1 MVLDP
6 FMRILVVGNHCL
18 SQSESNGRVLR
29 SLLSS
34 FLDEELTSFAVRGIP
49 DCPGVRYVTVTDK
62 DAVNA
67 FTHLSFYHP
76 AGIQSTGNNGTEP
89 TSTAGHRTAKTHLI
103 RNLIWST
110 RWWLKGSIKQALYGE
125 TYDAIFLMGADT
137 PFLYRLA
144 ADISKKKK
152 TPLIVYTAEDYPIK
166 RYDYIEQKPGMSFWC
181 KRFLDKLRK
190 AGKLA
195 FESASACI
203 LNSPKLKAS
212 YESAYHLKKS
222 EVVYLPSSFEALPKS
237 DAPKAEIIYAGN
249 INIHR
254 LESLIQVDN
263 AIQFIDS
270 TKKLTL
276 YGRLSDEES
285 KAFIA
290 KTESLDY
297 LGILPYEEL
306 LKVYGQ
312 AALLIHAEGFD
323 DFYLLDCAHAFS
335 TKVADC
341 LCSGIPFFLYAPIE
355 LPSSVFMNE
364 ALPDFYARN
373 EEELREK
380 LSSILSDKVKY
391 HPDTE
396 YIHSCFDRESVGER
410 IRQLIEEVSK

>member
-1 MVLDP
+1 MKL
-6 FMRILVVGNHCL
+6 LVIGNHCL

-34 FLDEELTSFAVRGIP
+34 FSDDELTCFAIRGIP
-49 DCPGVRYVTVTDK
+49 DCPDVRYTTVTDG
-62 DAVNA
+62 DALKAV
-67 FTHLSFYHP
+67 THLSFYHP
-76 AGIQSTGNNGTEP
+76 AGIQITEDSGSQP
-89 TSTAGHRTAKTHLI
+89 TQASHRTAKTHLI
-103 RNLIWST
+103 RNLIWSIK
-110 RWWLKGSIKQALYGE
+110 WWLKGPIKKTLYGE

-181 KRFLDKLRK
+181 RRFLNRLRR

-212 YESAYHLKKS
+212 YESAYSLKRS
-222 EVVYLPSSFEALPKS
+222 EVVYLPSSFETLPQS
-237 DAPKAEIIYAGN
+237 DATKTDIIYAGN

-254 LESLIQVDN
+254 LNSLFQIGN
-263 AIQFIDS
+263 TIHSIDPS
-270 TKKLTL
+270 KKLTL

-285 KAFIA
+285 EKLASE
-290 KTESLDY
+290 TETLDY
-297 LGILPYEEL
+297 RGILPYEEL

-380 LSSILSDKVKY
+380 LSAILSGKAKY
-391 HPDTE
+391 HPNTE
-396 YIHSCFDRESVGER
+396 YIHSCFDRESVGKR
-410 IRQLIEEVSK
+410 IRQLIEAVSK

>member
-1 MVLDP
+1 MKL
-6 FMRILVVGNHCL
+6 LVIGNHCL

-34 FLDEELTSFAVRGIP
+34 FSNNELTCFAIRGIP
-49 DCPGVRYVTVTDK
+49 DCPDVRYATVTDG
-62 DAVNA
+62 DALKAV
-67 FTHLSFYHP
+67 THLSFYRP
-76 AGIQSTGNNGTEP
+76 AGIQITQDSGSQP
-89 TSTAGHRTAKTHLI
+89 TQASHRTAKTHLI

-110 RWWLKGSIKQALYGE
+110 KWWLKGSIKQALYGE

-166 RYDYIEQKPGMSFWC
+166 RYDYIEQKPEMSFWC
-181 KRFLDKLRK
+181 KRFLNKLRK
-190 AGKLA
+190 AGKIA
-195 FESASACI
+195 FESASVCI

-212 YESAYHLKKS
+212 YESVYNIKRS
-222 EVVYLPSSFEALPKS
+222 EVVYLPSSFETIPQS
-237 DAPKAEIIYAGN
+237 DALKTEIIYAGN

-254 LESLIQVDN
+254 LESLIQVAN
-263 AIQFIDS
+263 AIQSIDS

-285 KAFIA
+285 KALIA
-290 KTESLDY
+290 KTDALDY
-297 LGILPYEEL
+297 RGILPYEEL

-355 LPSSVFMNE
+355 LPSSAFMNE

-373 EEELREK
+373 EEELHEK
-380 LSSILSDKVKY
+380 LTAILSGKAKY

-396 YIHSCFDRESVGER
+396 YIHSCFDRESVGKI

>member
-1 MVLDP
+1 MVRGHMKL
-6 FMRILVVGNHCL
+6 LVIGNHCL

-29 SLLSS
+29 SLLSAFS
-34 FLDEELTSFAVRGIP
+34 DEELTSFAIRGIP
-49 DCPGVRYVTVTDK
+49 DCLGIRYVTVTDG

-67 FTHLSFYHP
+67 VTHLSFYHP
-76 AGIQSTGNNGTEP
+76 VGIQANEGNGTQA
-89 TSTAGHRTAKTHLI
+89 TGRKRSAKTHLI

-110 RWWLKGSIKQALYGE
+110 KWWLKGSIKQALYDKG
-125 TYDAIFLMGADT
+125 YDAIFLMGADT

-144 ADISKKKK
+144 VDISKKKK

-181 KRFLDKLRK
+181 KRFLNKLRK

-195 FESASACI
+195 FESASVCI

-212 YESAYHLKKS
+212 YESAYSLERS
-222 EVVYLPSSFEALPKS
+222 EVVYLPSSFEALPQS
-237 DAPKAEIIYAGN
+237 DAPKTAIIYAGN

-254 LESLIQVDN
+254 LNSLIQIGN
-263 AIQFIDS
+263 TIHSIDS
-270 TKKLTL
+270 SKKLIL

-285 KAFIA
+285 EKLTSE
-290 KTESLDY
+290 TESLDY
-297 LGILPYEEL
+297 RGILPYEVL

-341 LCSGIPFFLYAPIE
+341 LCSGVPFFLYAPIE
-355 LPSSVFMNE
+355 LPSSAFMNE

-380 LSSILSDKVKY
+380 LSAILSGEVTY
-391 HPDTE
+391 QPNAE
-396 YIHSCFDRESVGER
+396 YIHSCFDRESVGKR